1 MTENEAIE
9 RIKDHM
15 EIHKLNEPRAI
26 YITVALS
33 MAISAIKEIQQY
45 RKIGTVEECREAVE
59 KRKVKEPIQY
69 GDDDEPMLRCPSC
82 DEMVRKIS
90 WEEFRNSGMLW
101 WINMILHTF
110 GLAIVYEM
118 EDGNVT
124 EVYPAR
130 TKYRGFSEKDN
141 TDGYKKVS
149 KYVNENASD
158 LMKESRS

>member
-1 MTENEAIE
+1 
-9 RIKDHM
+9 
-15 EIHKLNEPRAI
+15 
-26 YITVALS
+26 
-33 MAISAIKEIQQY
+33 
-45 RKIGTVEECREAVE
+45 
-59 KRKVKEPIQY
+59 
-69 GDDDEPMLRCPSC
+69 
-82 DEMVRKIS
+82 MVRKIS

-149 KYVNENASD
+149 KYINDNASD
-158 LMKESRS
+158 LMKESRSKIFSTYGIEGKVNRMSDDLISRKALLKQFSISDSGRRIPEYDIDNFPITLSIKDVKEIVRKAPTTFDKEK